1 MIIREARRSDA
12 EFIRSAQ
19 IRMALETE
27 NLRLDPAAVEK
38 GVSAVFDD
46 PGKGRYFVAETPDGK
61 LAYMVKAAVARMRN
75 DQVLID
81 LRRVDTP
88 PGADGK
94 FLICDRLR
102 RALAPTI
109 RVGLVATPDLVDVA
123 GLNDLP
129 QCADIALFEAEPDA
143 VRWLGRRNGLV
154 ATAKEKVPRL

>member
-1 MIIREARRSDA
+1 VEGRWSNGDA
-12 EFIRSAQ
+12 
-19 IRMALETE
+19 L
-27 NLRLDPAAVEK
+27 
-38 GVSAVFDD
+38 
-46 PGKGRYFVAETPDGK
+46 K
-61 LAYMVKAAVARMRN
+61 LAYMVKAAVARMRH

-109 RVGLVATPDLVDVA
+109 RVGLVATPELVDEA
-123 GLNDLP
+123 GLHGLP

-143 VRWLGRRNGLV
+143 VRWLGRQQAR
-154 ATAKEKVPRL
+154 AASPKEKVPRL